1 MVLLIENAKMKTL
14 LFLLSL
20 SIFFS
25 CAAQGQKLVGKVTN
39 QDIVPIEDVVVYHTS
54 SNAHTHSNNSGV
66 FRMKQLSKGDT
77 LILNRVGFEELYVVV
92 NNVSDT
98 LRVTLY
104 ASVSDMNEVVILES
118 IDALKLKTR
127 IDLKTTPVNNSQEIL
142 RKVPGLLIGQHA
154 GGGKAEQLFM
164 RGFDL
169 DHGTDINLTAD
180 GLPVNMVSHAHG
192 QGYADLHFLI
202 PETVDKIDF
211 GKGPYYADQG
221 NFATAGH
228 VAFKTKEQLSQS
240 LIKLD
245 AGQFNSKRILGM
257 FNLLSAENKSAYVA
271 AEINTNDGPFE
282 SPQNFK
288 RIILLAKYTTN
299 TLGNGKL
306 STLFSHFTSA
316 WDASGQV
323 PQRAVDS
330 GLISRFGAIDNREG
344 GNTQRTNF
352 KLDYTKK
359 INENTIVKSEI
370 YYSIYNFELFSNF
383 TFFLHDSV
391 NGDQI
396 KQKEKRTIFGVKS
409 ELKNYFTLG
418 KIKGSVSLA
427 AGIRSDAT
435 RDSELSHTANRQIVL
450 NRIQLGDISEANYY
464 TYINSEINKGKWLL
478 NLALRLDY
486 FENSYNN
493 ELDTNYA
500 ALYAKAS
507 IASPKCNVV
516 YNYSKFLQLYLKT
529 GRGFHSNDTRV
540 VVQTRGKEILPSAT
554 GADMGF
560 IWKPNKNMIVN
571 AASWFLFMEQ
581 EFVYVGDEGIV
592 EPSGSTQRYGIDV
605 GVQYQIADWLIFN
618 ADVNQCV
625 ARTLQDER
633 GNNYIPL
640 APDLTATGGIS
651 VLHPK
656 GFFGGVRARYMNN
669 RPANSDYSIVA
680 QGYTILDLNAGYR
693 FKNIDLSFSVENVL
707 NTEWNETQF
716 ATTSRLKGEEKGVE
730 EIHFTPGSPFFFKAS
745 LGYMF

>member
-1 MVLLIENAKMKTL
+1 MLLIENAKMKTL

-20 SIFFS
+20 SVFFA
-25 CAAQGQKLVGKVTN
+25 CAAQGQELVGKVTN

-66 FRMKQLSKGDT
+66 FRIKQLSKGDT

-92 NNVSDT
+92 HNVLDT

-288 RIILLAKYTTN
+288 RINLLAKYTTN

-306 STLFSHFTSA
+306 SALFSQFTSA

-396 KQKEKRTIFGVKS
+396 KQKEKRTMFGVKS

-427 AGIRSDAT
+427 AGIRSDAA

-450 NRIQLGDISEANYY
+450 NRIQLGDINEANYF

-493 ELDTNYA
+493 KLDTNYA
-500 ALYAKAS
+500 ALNAKAS
-507 IASPKCNVV
+507 IASPKFNVV

-560 IWKPNKNMIVN
+560 IWKPNRNMIVN

-605 GVQYQIADWLIFN
+605 GVQYQIADWLILN

-633 GNNYIPL
+633 GNDYIPL
-640 APDLTATGGIS
+640 APDLTATGGIR

-745 LGYMF
+745 LGYKF

>member
-14 LFLLSL
+14 LFLLSQ
-20 SIFFS
+20 SIFFA
-25 CAAQGQKLVGKVTN
+25 CAAQGQELVGKVTN
-39 QDIVPIEDVVVYHTS
+39 HDIVPIEDVVVYHTS

-66 FRMKQLSKGDT
+66 FRIKQLSKGDT

-92 NNVSDT
+92 NNVLDT

-288 RIILLAKYTTN
+288 RINLFAKYTTN

-306 STLFSHFTSA
+306 SALFSHFTSA

-344 GNTQRTNF
+344 GNTLRTNF

-396 KQKEKRTIFGVKS
+396 KQKENRTIFGVKS

-435 RDSELSHTANRQIVL
+435 WDSELSHTANRQIVL
-450 NRIQLGDISEANYY
+450 NRIQLGDINEANYF

-493 ELDTNYA
+493 KLDTNYA
-500 ALYAKAS
+500 ALNAKAS
-507 IASPKCNVV
+507 IASPKFNVV

-605 GVQYQIADWLIFN
+605 GVQFQIADWLILN

-633 GNNYIPL
+633 GNDYIPL
-640 APDLTATGGIS
+640 APDLTATCGIS

-716 ATTSRLKGEEKGVE
+716 ATTSRLKGEEKGLE

-745 LGYMF
+745 LGYKF